1 MSEKPCLLV
10 TGAAGATAQQ
20 VINRLRHDY
29 RLVVTDS
36 RRGVCMPPDIPSHH
50 IDLNKRGLEDLF
62 RQYRFDGVVHLGRMT
77 PNEFTRDS
85 RYNANV
91 LGTQKLFDL
100 CVKYG
105 VRQVLVMSTHFVYG
119 AHPYNPAFMTESFPL
134 KAAELTM
141 DLVDSVELENLSM
154 IYLWKH
160 PQLHITILRPCN
172 IVGPGV
178 NNTMSQLLMQ
188 DRVPVLLGFSPI
200 MQFIHLEDMA
210 DAIVLAYRQNKPGI
224 YNVASD
230 DCVAYQKAVEL
241 CGCKRLRL
249 PSVPPT
255 LPGRLSEL
263 MGWKHFPPYLINY
276 FKFAATIDGHLFRET
291 FGFEPRYA
299 LSEIFAHYRLL
310 KQ

>member
-1 MSEKPCLLV
+1 MSEKPCILI

-29 RLVVTDS
+29 RLVVVDS
-36 RRGVCMPPDIPSHH
+36 RREVSMPLDIPSYHL
-50 IDLNKRGLEDLF
+50 DLNKRAMEDLF
-62 RQYRFDGVVHLGRMT
+62 REYRFDGVIHLGRMG
-77 PNEFTRDS
+77 PNEYTRDS

-91 LGTQKLFDL
+91 LGTQRLFDL

-119 AHPYNPAFMTESFPL
+119 AHPFNPAFLTESAPL

-154 IYLWKH
+154 IYLWKY
-160 PQLHITILRPCN
+160 PELNITILRPCN

-178 NNTMSQLLMQ
+178 NNSMSQLLMQ
-188 DRVPVLLGFSPI
+188 DRVPVLMGFSPI

-210 DAIVLAYRQNKPGI
+210 DAIVLAHRQNKPGI

-241 CGCKRLRL
+241 CGCRRLPI
-249 PSVPPT
+249 PSVPPD
-255 LPGRLSEL
+255 LPARISRWR
-263 MGWKHFPPYLINY
+263 GWRHFPPYLINY
-276 FKFAATIDGHLFRET
+276 FKFAATIDGSLFRET
-291 FGFEPRYA
+291 FGFEPRYQ

-310 KQ
+310 KR